1 MSSLDLPPHVPDY
14 SHATGQCLV
23 HLKLCLLAFIGLE
36 PPPAFLLNLPKSL
49 HDR

>member
-36 PPPAFLLNLPKSL
+36 PPPRISPEFAQVAS
-49 HDR
+49 